1 MFTDDLF
8 NLTYAVCA
16 VFVAVFAWE
25 RFNTPPSNRSST
37 RRMLYWSSCA
47 GYILTA
53 LALYTA
59 LSMLLQT
66 ASWRMFLIGGAG
78 AQLPA
83 PLIATLAMTTLL
95 SSVPVLK
102 TLDRSILS
110 FFLDWGA
117 IPGELKRRAATM
129 TTRTFSVT
137 ADDVAKL
144 RKSYRDGAHGEKLA
158 EHLRSSGTDGLESL
172 EYRYTQ
178 VVKLYDGVRHLSHQP
193 RYAAFFAGAGERFD
207 QMEKSTEAF
216 LDQSAAWLTLAASV
230 QELDNQPVYA
240 ALMRERREAFVQN
253 CRDKF
258 SELALFLAGA
268 VLRSELTESG
278 IVRRLRLLGFESAEP
293 MNEPEFPIDSLT
305 LLAVGVFLYL
315 AGLSIF
321 FVHLRGDP
329 GHNGAQMLVTAKVAT
344 IRIATVGV
352 LIWMLQRFSFFR
364 RKPGSGRRY
373 FGYVLCGLIT
383 AVVAAAISIPFAFP
397 EGKPILTELSDS
409 VPPIILS
416 GILCLVLA
424 FFCDDWPEDRAA
436 PSRLRVLEAS
446 GCAAAMVVATTFVY
460 LADLLPD
467 SFGNLKGWM
476 LVSWITLPSVLAF
489 VIGLF
494 VPHIYRSAHR
504 AAAARRMAALR
515 SAPESSPQ
523 GQLSEQLARVLAP
536 AEAHD
541 A

>member
-1 MFTDDLF
+1 MFTGELF
-8 NLTYAVCA
+8 DLTYAVCA

-53 LALYTA
+53 LALYTT
-59 LSMLLQT
+59 LSMVLQN
-66 ASWRMFLIGGAG
+66 ASWRTFIFGGTG

-137 ADDVAKL
+137 TEDVAKL
-144 RKSYRDGAHGEKLA
+144 REVYRDGAHGEKLA

-178 VVKLYDGVRHLSHQP
+178 VVKLYDGVRHLSRQP
-193 RYAAFFAGAGERFD
+193 RYAAFFVGAGERFD
-207 QMEKSTEAF
+207 QIERSTDAF
-216 LDQSAAWLTLAASV
+216 LDQSAAWLTLASSV

-305 LLAVGVFLYL
+305 LLAFGVFLYL

-321 FVHLRGDP
+321 FAHLHRDP
-329 GHNGAQMLVTAKVAT
+329 GHNGAQMLATAKVAV

-352 LIWMLQRFSFFR
+352 LVWMLQRFSFFR

-383 AVVAAAISIPFAFP
+383 AVVAAAISVPFAFP
-397 EGKPILTELSDS
+397 EGKTISTELGDS
-409 VPPIILS
+409 LPPIVLS
-416 GILCLVLA
+416 GILCLALA

-446 GCAAAMVVATTFVY
+446 GCAAAMGFATAFLY

-467 SFGNLKGWM
+467 SFGILKGWM
-476 LVSWITLPSVLAF
+476 LVSWITLPSVMGF
-489 VIGLF
+489 MIGLF
-494 VPHIYRSAHR
+494 VPHIYRSAQR
-504 AAAARRMAALR
+504 AAAGRRIAALR
-515 SAPESSPQ
+515 GAPVSNPQ
-523 GQLSEQLARVLAP
+523 GQLSEQLARVLVP
-536 AEAHD
+536 AETHEA
-541 A
+541 

>member
-1 MFTDDLF
+1 
-8 NLTYAVCA
+8 VCA

-37 RRMLYWSSCA
+37 RRLLYWSSCA
-47 GYILTA
+47 GYIFTA
-53 LALYTA
+53 LALYTV
-59 LSMLLQT
+59 LSVLLQN
-66 ASWRMFLIGGAG
+66 APWRMFLTGGTG
-78 AQLPA
+78 GQLPA

-129 TTRTFSVT
+129 TTRIFSVT

-144 RKSYRDGAHGEKLA
+144 RKTYRDGAHGENLA

-207 QMEKSTEAF
+207 QMEKSAEAF

-278 IVRRLRLLGFESAEP
+278 IVRRLRLLGFEHAEP

-305 LLAVGVFLYL
+305 LLAFGVFL
-315 AGLSIF
+315 
-321 FVHLRGDP
+321 
-329 GHNGAQMLVTAKVAT
+329 
-344 IRIATVGV
+344 
-352 LIWMLQRFSFFR
+352 
-364 RKPGSGRRY
+364 
-373 FGYVLCGLIT
+373 
-383 AVVAAAISIPFAFP
+383 
-397 EGKPILTELSDS
+397 
-409 VPPIILS
+409 
-416 GILCLVLA
+416 
-424 FFCDDWPEDRAA
+424 
-436 PSRLRVLEAS
+436 
-446 GCAAAMVVATTFVY
+446 Y

-476 LVSWITLPSVLAF
+476 LVSWITLPSVMAF
-489 VIGLF
+489 MIGLF

-523 GQLSEQLARVLAP
+523 GQLSEQLARVLVP

>member
-1 MFTDDLF
+1 MFTSELF
-8 NLTYAVCA
+8 DLTYAICA

-47 GYILTA
+47 GYIFTA
-53 LALYTA
+53 LALYTI
-59 LSMLLQT
+59 LSVLLQN
-66 ASWRMFLIGGAG
+66 ARWRMFLVGGTG

-144 RKSYRDGAHGEKLA
+144 REIYRDGAHGENLA
-158 EHLRSSGTDGLESL
+158 EHLRSSGTDGLELL
-172 EYRYTQ
+172 ECRYTQ
-178 VVKLYDGVRHLSHQP
+178 VVKLYDGVRQLSRQP
-193 RYAAFFAGAGERFD
+193 RYAAFFVGAGERFD
-207 QMEKSTEAF
+207 QMERSTDAF

-305 LLAVGVFLYL
+305 LLAFGVFLYL
-315 AGLSIF
+315 ACLSIF
-321 FVHLRGDP
+321 FAHLHGDP
-329 GHNGAQMLVTAKVAT
+329 GHNGAQMLVTAKVAV

-373 FGYVLCGLIT
+373 FGYVLCGLTT
-383 AVVAAAISIPFAFP
+383 AMVAAVISVPFAFP
-397 EGKPILTELSDS
+397 EGKTISTELGDS
-409 VPPIILS
+409 LPPIVLS
-416 GILCLVLA
+416 GILCLALA
-424 FFCDDWPEDRAA
+424 FFCDEWPEDHAA

-446 GCAAAMVVATTFVY
+446 GCAAAMVVATAFLY
-460 LADLLPD
+460 LADLLPA
-467 SFGNLKGWM
+467 SFGSLEGWM
-476 LVSWITLPSVLAF
+476 LVSWITLPSVMAF
-489 VIGLF
+489 MIGLF
-494 VPHIYRSAHR
+494 VPHIYRSAQR
-504 AAAARRMAALR
+504 AAAARRIAALR
-515 SAPESSPQ
+515 SAPGSSPQ
-523 GQLSEQLARVLAP
+523 GQLSEQLARVLVP
-536 AEAHD
+536 VETHEA
-541 A
+541 